1 MVSLKFRL
9 KETLKTFINPN
20 RVKILNRI
28 QVQDRTSELYPNNKI
43 LANKNVLITGA
54 VQNIGRSTALAMAKQ
69 GANIYFTDI
78 QADKIQS
85 LEQELSQLGIISKGF
100 LSDIANP
107 DQVNKLINDL
117 KEQNIT
123 IDTLVNSVGIHGQR
137 SAEFNPLDLQLI
149 RDVFETNLFGPLQL
163 TYSIAQT
170 MIEYQIQGSILFL
183 SSIHQDL
190 TFQDIA
196 YSSSKAA
203 IAMTIKELA
212 LKLAPCGIRVN
223 GIAPGWIKEQE
234 NGDLYYHKSSPLR
247 QSSINPEY
255 IGRAAVYLSAD
266 YFSYFTTGTVL
277 KVDNGFSLLNSSYLQ
292 PKN

>member
-9 KETLKTFINPN
+9 QETLKTFINPN
-20 RVKILNRI
+20 RVKILHRI

-54 VQNIGRSTALAMAKQ
+54 VQNIGRSIALEMAKQ

-78 QADKIQS
+78 QADKIQF

-100 LSDIANP
+100 LSDISNP

-123 IDTLVNSVGIHGQR
+123 INVLVNSVGIHGQR

-163 TYSIAQT
+163 TYSMAQT
-170 MIEYQIQGSILFL
+170 MIEHQIQGSILFL

-190 TFQDIA
+190 MF
-196 YSSSKAA
+196 KAEVLNVEKSA
-203 IAMTIKELA
+203 T
-212 LKLAPCGIRVN
+212 
-223 GIAPGWIKEQE
+223 
-234 NGDLYYHKSSPLR
+234 KSSIID
-247 QSSINPEY
+247 SIK
-255 IGRAAVYLSAD
+255 S
-266 YFSYFTTGTVL
+266 
-277 KVDNGFSLLNSSYLQ
+277 
-292 PKN
+292 

>member
-1 MVSLKFRL
+1 
-9 KETLKTFINPN
+9 
-20 RVKILNRI
+20 
-28 QVQDRTSELYPNNKI
+28 
-43 LANKNVLITGA
+43 
-54 VQNIGRSTALAMAKQ
+54 
-69 GANIYFTDI
+69 
-78 QADKIQS
+78 
-85 LEQELSQLGIISKGF
+85 
-100 LSDIANP
+100 
-107 DQVNKLINDL
+107 
-117 KEQNIT
+117 
-123 IDTLVNSVGIHGQR
+123 LVNSVGIHGQR

-163 TYSIAQT
+163 TYSISQT
-170 MIEYQIQGSILFL
+170 MIEHQIQGSILFL

-203 IAMTIKELA
+203 IAMTIQELA
-212 LKLAPCGIRVN
+212 LKLAPSGIRVN
-223 GIAPGWIKEQE
+223 GIAPGWTKEQE

-266 YFSYFTTGTVL
+266 YFSYFTTGTIL